1 MGPGGVGLSVGSS
14 DDVKLVSTFV
24 AVSALVVVSTFVADV
39 TIAEVCVRL
48 PTALVIADI
57 DEVSVGRKVTLPVKL
72 SGGVNVGNAV
82 GNVPV
87 VGNGKGKPP
96 NISSRG
102 GPEFVSEVEAV
113 VF

>member
-1 MGPGGVGLSVGSS
+1 VGPGGVGLSVGGS

-39 TIAEVCVRL
+39 AIAEVCVRL

-72 SGGVNVGNAV
+72 SGGVNVGKAV